1 MTDANGVGAVRPVAG
16 FVEASADDLAAVAA
30 QLRRPSRGV
39 RRVAH
44 RCSCGL
50 PDVVETVPRLPD
62 GTPFP
67 TLYYLTCPR
76 ASSAIGRLEAAGR
89 MREMSDRLA
98 ADGDLAASYLAATA
112 DYLRRRDALEPLPG
126 SPTAGGM
133 PDRVKCLHALVA
145 HALAVGPGVQ
155 PFGDEVLEE
164 LPDWGRAG
172 RCVEP
177 S

>member
-1 MTDANGVGAVRPVAG
+1 VSAEAGAV
-16 FVEASADDLAAVAA
+16 SAADAAAVAA
-30 QLRRPSRGV
+30 QLKRAPRGM

-44 RCSCGL
+44 RCGCGL
-50 PDVVETVPRLPD
+50 PDVVETSPRLPD
-62 GTPFP
+62 GSPFP

-76 ASSAIGRLEAAGR
+76 ASAAIGRLEAAGR
-89 MREMSDRLA
+89 MREMSSRLA
-98 ADGDLAASYLAATA
+98 TDAELAERYAAATA
-112 DYLRRRDALEPLPG
+112 DYLRRRDALEALPG

-145 HALAVGPGVQ
+145 HALAVGPGIQ
-155 PFGDEVLEE
+155 PFGDEVLAE

-177 S
+177 AP